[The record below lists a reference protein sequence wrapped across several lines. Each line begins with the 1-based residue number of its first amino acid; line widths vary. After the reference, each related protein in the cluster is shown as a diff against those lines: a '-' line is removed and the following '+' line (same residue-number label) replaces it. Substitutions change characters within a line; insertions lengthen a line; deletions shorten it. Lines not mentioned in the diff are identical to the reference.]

1 MDRMLSV
8 AQLASTTG
16 MSVAYWRK
24 AISRKELPVV
34 RLGRSV
40 RIREADAERF
50 LATGAHPLRAAGR

>member
-24 AISRKELPVV
+24 AVSRKELPVV

-50 LATGAHPLRAAGR
+50 LAAGVHPPRTAGR